1 MLLWFIFILCLA
13 KKYFTSRSKTKR
25 AQTRELISA
34 PRWRKR
40 ACSSSGIFLLSARQD
55 GISAKN
61 NDPIANARDIDNQTK
76 ENITEEPTLRRQ
88 VKERANLGFN

>member
-1 MLLWFIFILCLA
+1 MFLWFIFILCLA

-25 AQTRELISA
+25 AHTRELISA

-55 GISAKN
+55 GMSAKN

-76 ENITEEPTLRRQ
+76 EKITAELNLRRQ
-88 VKERANLGFN
+88 VKERAN